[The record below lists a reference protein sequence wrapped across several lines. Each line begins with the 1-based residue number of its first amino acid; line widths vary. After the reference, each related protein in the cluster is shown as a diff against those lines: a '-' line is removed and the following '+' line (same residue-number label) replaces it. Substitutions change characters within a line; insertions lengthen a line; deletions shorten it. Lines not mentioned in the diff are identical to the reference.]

1 MNLILKIG
9 FHNDGRS
16 FRRVT
21 GVPLWRQRVGWLI
34 PGVRRIDPV
43 RRRGGAWRRSPQ
55 THPLTA
61 PNVRPRTICFWMKRD
76 RINTGRV
83 MIVAAAV
90 RPPQLISS

>member
-1 MNLILKIG
+1 MSDFPLTLPLSPDSGGEGGGRGEFHAAFYATFSFIL
-9 FHNDGRS
+9 FHIAS
-16 FRRVT
+16 VHSCSY
-21 GVPLWRQRVGWLI
+21 L
-34 PGVRRIDPV
+34 
-43 RRRGGAWRRSPQ
+43 SQ

-76 RINTGRV
+76 RINTDRV